1 MQAVILAAGESS
13 RFHPFNNIH
22 KSMAKVLG
30 RPILEHT
37 IKGLKKENIK
47 EIILIVGKDNIIKEY
62 FGDGKS
68 LGVSIDYVVQPEPL
82 GAGNALL
89 LAEQK
94 IKENFLLLN
103 AHRIDAYKFAS
114 SLSESKLANKAKA
127 VILVKQKENTQ
138 IHGVLKF
145 EKKRVLGIAEKPA
158 KGTEPSNLCVVGI
171 YLLPYDFL
179 KTLKNTPP
187 EHYQLEKAI
196 TAYCKED
203 IVSFVKT
210 KDELVT
216 LRYPWDLLGVKNYL
230 LKNIKKF
237 VSKNSS
243 IAKSAEL
250 TGEVFIEDGVRV
262 MENVVIKG
270 PCYIGK
276 NAYVGNNAVLRG
288 GIDIGENA
296 VVGASMEIKNSILMQ
311 NSTTHS
317 GYVGDSV
324 IGQSCKI
331 AAGFLTANVRLDRTN
346 VKADVKGE
354 KTDTMLKMLGVMVGG
369 NCSIGIKVTIMPGVI
384 IGRNVVVGAS
394 TTVMGNISDNTKY
407 YTVFKEIVSKRGIK
421 KPVVL
426 FDIDYTLFDTET
438 FKKSGLT
445 EYKLYAEVKNVLEK
459 MKDFAEIGIFSEG
472 ENDFQKNKLKKTFI
486 HSHFEENNVHIFL
499 AKEDNLEHV
508 LGKYA
513 GREFFLV
520 DDKLTVLYNAK
531 MLMPSV
537 VAIWIKRGPF
547 AESQKELEGFRP
559 DAEIKN
565 LSDIVSIIGK
575 T

>member
-1 MQAVILAAGESS
+1 MQAIILAAGESS
-13 RFHPFNNIH
+13 RFHPFNSVH
-22 KSMAKVLG
+22 KSMVRVLG
-30 RPILEHT
+30 KPILEHT

-47 EIILIVGKDNIIKEY
+47 KIVLIVGKDNVIKGY
-62 FGDGKS
+62 FGDGKNF
-68 LGVSIDYVVQPEPL
+68 GVSIDYVVQSEPL

-103 AHRIDAYKFAS
+103 AHRIDAYRFAN
-114 SLSESKLANKAKA
+114 SLSRSKLANRSKA

-145 EKKRVLGIAEKPA
+145 EKNQVLGITEKPA

-171 YLLPYDFL
+171 YLLSCDFL
-179 KTLKNTPP
+179 KILKNTPP

-196 TAYCKED
+196 TAYCKKNM
-203 IVSFVKT
+203 VTFVET
-210 KDELVT
+210 KDDLIT
-216 LRYPWDLLGVKNYL
+216 LKYPWDLLDVKNYL
-230 LKNIKKF
+230 LKNVEKF
-237 VSKNSS
+237 VGKNSS
-243 IAKSAEL
+243 VAKSAEL
-250 TGEVFIEDGVRV
+250 AGEVFIGDGVSI

-270 PCYIGK
+270 PCYIGE
-276 NAYVGNNAVLRG
+276 NAFIGNNAVLRG
-288 GIDIGENA
+288 GVDIGGNA
-296 VVGASMEIKNSILMQ
+296 VVGANMEIKNSIVMR

-317 GYVGDSV
+317 GYIGDSV
-324 IGQSCKI
+324 IGQNCKI
-331 AAGFLTANVRLDRTN
+331 AAGFLTANVRLDRAN
-346 VKADVKGE
+346 VKVDVKGE
-354 KTDTMLKMLGVMVGG
+354 KADTMLKMLGVMVGE
-369 NCSIGIKVTIMPGVI
+369 NCNMGIKVTTMPGVI

-407 YTVFKEIVSKRGIK
+407 YTVFKEIVSKREVK

-426 FDIDYTLFDTET
+426 FDIDYTLFDTKT

-445 EYKLYAEVKNVLEK
+445 EYRLYAEVKSILEK

-472 ENDFQKNKLKKTFI
+472 ENNFQRGKLKKTFI
-486 HSHFEENNVHIFL
+486 HSHFEENDVHIFL
-499 AKEDNLEHV
+499 AKEDNLQHV
-508 LGKYA
+508 LDKYA

-520 DDKLTVLYNAK
+520 DDKLTILYNAK

-547 AESQKELEGFRP
+547 AESQKELEGFKP

-565 LSDIVSIIGK
+565 LSDILSIIRK
-575 T
+575 A